1 MKLLLSYT
9 EAVSLK
15 RRYGDGCGVANALD
29 VIGERWSLLL
39 VRDLLFGP
47 KRFTDIQAGLPGAGP
62 NILAQRLRE
71 LESAGVVQRRTL
83 PPPAGS
89 QVYELTDW
97 GAELD
102 PVVSTLGRWGAR
114 SPIVAQEGSVGADSV
129 MLALRNGFE
138 PQPERPWTA
147 TYEISLGRDR
157 FTIRVLDGDLAEVL
171 RGQPRDPETTI
182 ETDPTTLGQLLARH
196 RTLEDT
202 IDADDLTLD
211 GDADSARRLLAATRI

>member
-1 MKLLLSYT
+1 MAS
-9 EAVSLK
+9 K
-15 RRYGDGCGVANALD
+15 RRYGDACGVANALD

-47 KRFTDIQAGLPGAGP
+47 KRFTDIQAGLPRAGP

-89 QVYELTDW
+89 HVYELTDW

-114 SPIVAQEGSVGADSV
+114 SPIVTQEGSVGADSV
-129 MLALRNGFE
+129 MLALRSGFD
-138 PQPERPWTA
+138 PQPDRPWTA
-147 TYEISLGRDR
+147 TYDVSIGRDR
-157 FTIRVLDGDLAEVL
+157 FTLRVLDGEIAEVR
-171 RGQPRDPETTI
+171 RGEPHDVPDTAI
-182 ETDPTTLGQLLARH
+182 ETDPTTLGQLLAGQ
-196 RTLEDT
+196 RTLN
-202 IDADDLTLD
+202 DALD
-211 GDADSARRLLAATRI
+211 GGDLRLAGDVDAVRRLLAATRI

>member
-1 MKLLLSYT
+1 M
-9 EAVSLK
+9 APK

-71 LESAGVVQRRTL
+71 LESAGVVQRRRL

-129 MLALRNGFE
+129 MLGLRNGFE

-147 TYEISLGRDR
+147 TYEVSLGRDR
-157 FTIRVLDGDLAEVL
+157 FTIRVVDGEVVEVL
-171 RGQPRDPETTI
+171 RGQPRGQPDATI
-182 ETDPTTLGQLLARH
+182 ETDPTTLGQLLARQ
-196 RTLEDT
+196 RSLKDA
-202 IDADDLTLD
+202 IDAGDLTLA
-211 GDADSARRLLAATRI
+211 GDADTARRLLAATRI

>member
-1 MKLLLSYT
+1 VPYN
-9 EAVSLK
+9 EVVARK
-15 RRYGDGCGVANALD
+15 RKYGDSCGVATALD

-47 KRFTDIQAGLPGAGP
+47 KRFTDIQAGLPRAGP

-102 PVVSTLGRWGAR
+102 PVVSTLGHWGAR
-114 SPIVAQEGSVGADSV
+114 SPIVRQEGSVGADSV

-138 PQPERPWTA
+138 PQHERPWTA
-147 TYEISLGRDR
+147 IYEVSLGRDR
-157 FTIRVLDGDLAEVL
+157 FTARVLDGELAEVL
-171 RGQPRDPETTI
+171 RGQHGGFPDATV
-182 ETDPTTLGQLLARH
+182 ETDPTTLGQLLAGQ
-196 RTLEDT
+196 RTLK
-202 IDADDLTLD
+202 DALGAGDLRLA
-211 GDADSARRLLAATRI
+211 GDADAARRLLAATRI